1 MQVDHFSVHH
11 TSDEVIA
18 TVSGRLITRLAELVQ
33 DGTRTTL
40 VLSQC
45 DMVRRVLHAISGGPQ
60 SSAVDWSN
68 IEIYLSDD
76 EWEAHLKDRSIAEF
90 AKNVGAT
97 FYPLPDSSQY
107 SAPEEGANAFAVQLG
122 LGSSRMPA
130 FDLALLEIGPR
141 ASVAAL
147 FPEHPALHDNRW
159 MTAVRGIGDAKITM
173 TTPQLSNCDE
183 IWLVTTGSENQEAV
197 RLTLSERA
205 GLKQAPS
212 AGIRGKYRT
221 LLFTDL
227 DAAGDLAESARIAS
241 P

>member
-1 MQVDHFSVHH
+1 MQVDQFSVHH
-11 TSDEVIA
+11 TTEETIA
-18 TVSGRLITRLAELVQ
+18 AVAARLVTRLNDLLQ

-40 VLSQC
+40 VLSQNHTS
-45 DMVRRVLHAISGGPQ
+45 RRVIAHICASSEIST
-60 SSAVDWSN
+60 VDWKN
-68 IEIYLSDD
+68 VEIFLSDD
-76 EWEAHLKDRSIAEF
+76 EWEAHLKDADIANF
-90 AKNVGAT
+90 ARTVGAT
-97 FYPLPDSSQY
+97 FHPLPDSSQY

-141 ASVAAL
+141 ASIAGL
-147 FPEHPALHDNRW
+147 YPEHPALHDNRW
-159 MTAVRGIGDAKITM
+159 MTAVRGVGAAKITM
-173 TTPQLSNCDE
+173 STPQLSNCDE
-183 IWLVTTGSENQEAV
+183 IWLIATGAAHQEAV

-212 AGIRGKYRT
+212 AAIRGKYRT

-227 DAAGDLAESARIAS
+227 DAAGELAEAARLAS